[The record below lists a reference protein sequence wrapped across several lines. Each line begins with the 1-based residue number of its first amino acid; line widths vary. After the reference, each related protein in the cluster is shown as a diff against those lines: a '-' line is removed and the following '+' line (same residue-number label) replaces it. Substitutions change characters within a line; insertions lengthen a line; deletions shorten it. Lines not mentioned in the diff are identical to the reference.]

1 MHLFTVKTSKK
12 NRVFDID
19 FGKFLGFGLYY
30 SYKRTKIDSNKR
42 VIMRTYALLLPFIK
56 IECCIYLP

>member
-19 FGKFLGFGLYY
+19 FGKFIGVGLYY
-30 SYKRTKIDSNKR
+30 SYKRTQLDSDKR
-42 VIMRTYALLLPFIK
+42 VILRTYSILLPLIK
-56 IECCIYLP
+56 LEVNVYLP